1 MSSEGGTKAV
11 VAALLANAGIA
22 VTKFVAF
29 ALTGMSS
36 MLAEGIHS
44 VADSGNQG
52 LLLLG
57 GRRARR
63 PATPEHPFGFG
74 RERYVYAFIVSIV
87 LFSVGGLFALYEAY
101 HKWQES
107 HGLSGF
113 DPFDNRWGWVPL
125 VVLVLAIVLAR
136 LSLRTAIQDGNRVR
150 GRRRWVEFI
159 RAAKAP
165 ELPVILLEDFAALL
179 GLGFALLGVGLTLL
193 TSNPLFDALGTACI
207 GVLLVAVAIVLA
219 VEMKSLLIGESASPT
234 DQRDI
239 ADAIRRTEGVDRII
253 HMKTLHLGPEE
264 VLVGVKVAVGRADG
278 ADEIARA
285 IDAAEGAARAA
296 VPHLRL
302 VMYVEPD
309 LDRAARATG
318 PAASSA
324 G

>member
-1 MSSEGGTKAV
+1 
-11 VAALLANAGIA
+11 
-22 VTKFVAF
+22 
-29 ALTGMSS
+29 
-36 MLAEGIHS
+36 
-44 VADSGNQG
+44 
-52 LLLLG
+52 
-57 GRRARR
+57 
-63 PATPEHPFGFG
+63 
-74 RERYVYAFIVSIV
+74 
-87 LFSVGGLFALYEAY
+87 
-101 HKWQES
+101 
-107 HGLSGF
+107 
-113 DPFDNRWGWVPL
+113 
-125 VVLVLAIVLAR
+125 
-136 LSLRTAIQDGNRVR
+136 
-150 GRRRWVEFI
+150 
-159 RAAKAP
+159 
-165 ELPVILLEDFAALL
+165 
-179 GLGFALLGVGLTLL
+179 
-193 TSNPLFDALGTACI
+193 
-207 GVLLVAVAIVLA
+207 
-219 VEMKSLLIGESASPT
+219 MKSLLIGESASPT